1 LNLNLNLKILVTGAA
16 GFIGY
21 HISKRL
27 CEEGYD
33 VTGIDNINSYYDIRL
48 KESRLEILSKYENFK
63 FDKIDLADKAQ
74 LMEYFKNERP
84 ELVINLAAQ
93 PGVRYSIS
101 HPDESI
107 RNNINAF
114 FNLLECC
121 REYPVKK
128 LIYASSSSV
137 YGNTDKIPFSVD
149 DNVDNPVS
157 LYAATKKTNE
167 LMAYTYHHLYDIPVT
182 GLRFFTVYGPYGRP
196 DMAYFSFSEKIM
208 KDIPID
214 IFNKGDM
221 MRDFTYVDD
230 VTESVYRLV
239 KKEIVNEYRIF
250 NIGGE
255 HPVNLLYF
263 VETLEKNLDK
273 EARKVYKEMQPGDVK
288 ITVADSSDLAEY
300 IGYKPETKIEDGL
313 ERFVKWFRKYYN
325 YN

>member
-1 LNLNLNLKILVTGAA
+1 MKILITGAA

-27 CEEGYD
+27 CEEGMD
-33 VTGIDNINSYYDIRL
+33 VSGIDNINSYYDIKL
-48 KESRLEILSKYENFK
+48 KEVRLEILKKYPNFK
-63 FDKIDLADKAQ
+63 FDKVDLADKDQ
-74 LMEYFKNERP
+74 LMEYFKKERP

-101 HPDESI
+101 HPGESV
-107 RNNINAF
+107 RNNINGF

-167 LMAYTYHHLYDIPVT
+167 LMAYTYHHLYDLPVT

-196 DMAYFSFSEKIM
+196 DMAYFSFSDKIM

-214 IFNKGDM
+214 IFNNGDM

-239 KKEIVNEYRIF
+239 KKEIENEYKIF

-263 VETLEKNLDK
+263 VETLEKNLGK
-273 EARKVYKEMQPGDVK
+273 EAKKVFKEMQPGDVK
-288 ITVADSSDLAEY
+288 ITVADSSDLAAY

-313 ERFVKWFRKYYN
+313 ERFVKWFREYYN